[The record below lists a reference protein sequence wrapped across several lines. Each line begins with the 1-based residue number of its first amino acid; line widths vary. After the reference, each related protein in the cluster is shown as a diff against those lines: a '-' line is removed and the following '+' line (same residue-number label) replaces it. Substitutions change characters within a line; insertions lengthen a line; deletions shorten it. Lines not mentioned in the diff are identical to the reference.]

1 MKRVL
6 FIKKVFVFLGITST
20 SPLFLSSCEVDVSEE
35 ETALEEELSE
45 EEQAYLN
52 LKEITKENGFFLEGK
67 LLYID
72 ITNDLYSKLQNT
84 GEFIN
89 DSDHYVLLLRK
100 TDETVLAY
108 SNCCP
113 HLGTSN
119 RWSYSNESFRCTNH
133 GNSYGTGSGFIANC
147 SSNNTSGNLKQYT
160 TLLNQDILTVDFD
173 S

>member
-1 MKRVL
+1 MKRAL
-6 FIKKVFVFLGITST
+6 FIRKVLVFLGITSSST
-20 SPLFLSSCEVDVSEE
+20 LLISSCETEENEDVLNLEKELTEE
-35 ETALEEELSE
+35 EK
-45 EEQAYLN
+45 AYLD
-52 LKEITKENGFFLEGK
+52 LKEKTSENGFFLDGK

-89 DSDHYVLLLRK
+89 DTDHYVLLLRK
-100 TDETVLAY
+100 TDDTVLAL

-119 RWSYSNESFRCTNH
+119 SWSYSKGSFRCATH
-133 GNSYGTGSGFIANC
+133 GNSYGTGTGFEANC
-147 SSNNTSGNLKQYT
+147 SSNSTSGNLKQYT
-160 TLLNQDILTVDFD
+160 ALLNQDILTVDFD

>member
-1 MKRVL
+1 MKRAL
-6 FIKKVFVFLGITST
+6 FIKKVLVFLGITSSST
-20 SPLFLSSCEVDVSEE
+20 LLLSSCEAEEREE
-35 ETALEEELSE
+35 EMPLEEEFSE
-45 EEQAYLN
+45 EEQAYLD
-52 LKEITKENGFFLEGK
+52 LKEKTKEDGFLLDGK

-72 ITNDLYSKLQNT
+72 ITNDLYTKLQNT

-89 DSDHYVLLLRK
+89 DSDNYVLLLRK
-100 TDETVLAY
+100 TDESILAF

-119 RWSYSNESFRCTNH
+119 RWSYSNGSFRCANH
-133 GNSYGTGSGFIANC
+133 GNSFGTGTGFVANC
-147 SSNNTSGNLKQYT
+147 SSNSTSGNLKQYT

>member
-1 MKRVL
+1 MKRAL
-6 FIKKVFVFLGITST
+6 FIKKVLVFLGITSSST
-20 SPLFLSSCEVDVSEE
+20 LLVSSCEAEEREE
-35 ETALEEELSE
+35 EMPLEEELSE
-45 EEQAYLN
+45 EEQAYLE
-52 LKEITKENGFFLEGK
+52 LKEKTKEDGFLLDGK

-89 DSDHYVLLLRK
+89 DTDHYVLLLRK
-100 TDETVLAY
+100 TDETILAF

-119 RWSYSNESFRCTNH
+119 RWSYSNGSFRCANH
-133 GNSYGTGSGFIANC
+133 GNSFGTGTGFVANC
-147 SSNNTSGNLKQYT
+147 SSNSTSGNLKQYN
-160 TLLNQDILTVDFD
+160 TLLNKDILTVDFD